1 MPTPPAVVL
10 VTHETCDEVLG
21 CLGSLAGTDVVETVV
36 VDTGST
42 DGTAVAV
49 RRRFPEVR
57 VIELANAG
65 FGRAANT
72 GMRLVDGD
80 VVIVANA
87 DVRFTRG
94 SVGHLAQVLED
105 DPSVALVG
113 PAVRYPDGRHQA
125 SARRLPDLGT
135 AVGHATSNRLWPA
148 NPWTRRYRALDVDPD
163 RPRDTDWL
171 SGCALA
177 VRRDAF
183 EAIGGFDPG
192 YHLYVE
198 DLDLGI
204 RLRAA
209 GWRSRYHPAVVVH
222 HRVGASTSRRR
233 ARALVTHARS
243 LARFHRRHY
252 RGPVHTLLRPLLWA
266 GLVGWVAVTWAAERI
281 VGARRSSTGEPT
293 DRRVVRGEATRGA
306 GT

>member
-1 MPTPPAVVL
+1 MRPGVVL

-49 RRRFPEVR
+49 RRRFPQVR

-72 GMRLVDGD
+72 GMRLIGGD

-87 DVRFTRG
+87 DVRFTPG
-94 SVGHLAQVLED
+94 SVGHLVAELVGH
-105 DPSVALVG
+105 PAVALVG
-113 PAVRYPDGRHQA
+113 PAVRYPDGRPQA
-125 SARRLPDLGT
+125 SARRLPDVAT
-135 AVGHATSNRLWPA
+135 AVGHAIWNRLWPA

-163 RPRDTDWL
+163 QPRDTDWL
-171 SGCALA
+171 SGCTLA
-177 VRRDAF
+177 VRREAF
-183 EAIGGFDPG
+183 EEVGGFDPG

-198 DLDLGI
+198 DLDLGV

-209 GWRSRYHPAVVVH
+209 GWRSRYHPAAVVH

-233 ARALVTHARS
+233 GRALITHARS

-266 GLVGWVAVTWAAERI
+266 GLVGWVAVTWSVERL
-281 VGARRSSTGEPT
+281 VGTRRSSTGEPT
-293 DRRVVRGEATRGA
+293 DRRVMDGETTRGA
-306 GT
+306 DT